1 MQTRKILKMKIGEK
15 CRRGRFVN
23 LLDGKNSAVHH
34 VGGSNDICPSLD
46 KGMMI
51 LYAIMLD
58 AIILD
63 AIIFDAIILDEI
75 ILDAINLDANNNI

>member
-34 VGGSNDICPSLD
+34 VGGSNDVCPSL
-46 KGMMI
+46 GMMI
-51 LYAIMLD
+51 LYAM
-58 AIILD
+58 ILD
-63 AIIFDAIILDEI
+63 AIIFDAIMLDAI
-75 ILDAINLDANNNI
+75 ILDAINLDANNNILCK